1 MLELPAS
8 NTAESRERAIWRDP
22 QFVKIWAA
30 GIVSALGSSITS
42 LAIPLIA
49 VDSLQAGAAD
59 MGRLGAAGNASFL
72 AFGLL
77 AGVIVD
83 RAPRR
88 LVLVTT
94 TMTSAVVVATIPFLA
109 ASGGLR
115 MWHLYAVAFAAGS
128 LTVVHEVGVQSI
140 LPRLI
145 GRERLL
151 IGNSVMRTTG
161 AITDVAGPSTAGVLV
176 QVLTAP
182 VAIIFDALSFVIA
195 GVLTFLIRLHE
206 PASRSSWTQI
216 GSEIAHGLRY
226 VFHTPALRT
235 IALGGGIHNIFSNGA
250 IVALYVLYATQV
262 VGLSPIQLGLVY
274 AAVGPGALVGSV
286 LAARYTRRFG
296 MRMTLVHMQVI
307 TGVARW
313 LIPVAAFMPVPLVI
327 LAIGEFIMGIAR
339 SIFNISQVSLRQT
352 MTPDDLQGRM
362 NASIRFFM
370 WVLVPLGSLAGGF
383 VASHVALTTTLA
395 IAAAGTTAA
404 AVCFL
409 LVPLKVDAAG
419 HALSVLNRHDAGD
432 VTRRR

>member
-1 MLELPAS
+1 MSVTNAQGADTVVS
-8 NTAESRERAIWRDP
+8 QDTAIWRDR

-49 VDSLQAGAAD
+49 VDSLQAGATD

-94 TMTSAVVVATIPFLA
+94 TMTSAAVVATIPLLA
-109 ASGGLR
+109 ATGGLR

-128 LTVVHEVGVQSI
+128 LTVVHEVAVQSI

-151 IGNSVMRTTG
+151 TGNRAIRTTG
-161 AITDVAGPSTAGVLV
+161 AITEIAGPSVAGVLV

-182 VAIIFDALSFVIA
+182 VAILFDALSFLIA
-195 GVLTFLIRLHE
+195 GVLTFLIRLQE
-206 PASRSSWTQI
+206 PTSRKRWTQI
-216 GSEIAHGLRY
+216 GSEIRDGLRY
-226 VFHTPALRT
+226 VFHTPALRA
-235 IALGGGIHNIFSNGA
+235 IAFGGGIHNVFSNGA

-262 VGLSPIQLGLVY
+262 IGLSPIQLGLVY
-274 AAVGPGALVGSV
+274 AAVGPGALVGSA
-286 LAARYTRRFG
+286 LATRYTSRFG
-296 MRMTLVHMQVI
+296 VRTTLVHMQI
-307 TGVARW
+307 LTGAARW
-313 LIPVAAFMPVPLVI
+313 LIPVAAFTPVPLAI
-327 LAIGEFIMGIAR
+327 LVIGEFVMGIAR
-339 SIFNISQVSLRQT
+339 SIFNINQLSLRQT

-370 WVLVPLGSLAGGF
+370 WVFVPLGSLAGGL
-383 VASHVALTTTLA
+383 VASRVGLTMTMA
-395 IAAAGTTAA
+395 IAACVTTTA

-409 LVPLKVDAAG
+409 LVPPQVDAAARG
-419 HALSVLNRHDAGD
+419 RQ
-432 VTRRR
+432 